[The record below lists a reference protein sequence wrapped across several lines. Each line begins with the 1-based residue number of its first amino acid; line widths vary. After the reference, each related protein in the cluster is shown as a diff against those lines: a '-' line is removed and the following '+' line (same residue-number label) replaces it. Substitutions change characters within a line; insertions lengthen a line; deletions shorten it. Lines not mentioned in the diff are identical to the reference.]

1 MRHVTAV
8 ATNPAAVAKAVSG
21 PMYAIEDLRI
31 LAEKPTPAN
40 GWQTH
45 PQLAGLR
52 FLPIAT
58 LGGGGTTLY
67 MLAPGARVP
76 CHEHGVGGEHTLM
89 LDGTITAGNFTLKA
103 GESVFRGEGTI
114 DEAATAGPTGALL
127 VVTRQSPLK
136 PLYQKPR
143 QA

>member
-1 MRHVTAV
+1 MRTVITAATTKAVPAQAISGPLYAV
-8 ATNPAAVAKAVSG
+8 ADLKALAA
-21 PMYAIEDLRI
+21 
-31 LAEKPTPAN
+31 KPTSAN

-45 PQLAGLR
+45 PQLAGLK

-58 LGGGGTTLY
+58 IGAGGTMLY
-67 MLAPGARVP
+67 LLAPGTRVP
-76 CHEHGVGGEHTLM
+76 GHEHGVGGEHTLM
-89 LDGTITAGNFTLKA
+89 LDGSVSAGNITLKA
-103 GESVFRGEGTI
+103 GDSVFRGEGTI
-114 DEAATAGPTGALL
+114 DEPATAGPQGALL